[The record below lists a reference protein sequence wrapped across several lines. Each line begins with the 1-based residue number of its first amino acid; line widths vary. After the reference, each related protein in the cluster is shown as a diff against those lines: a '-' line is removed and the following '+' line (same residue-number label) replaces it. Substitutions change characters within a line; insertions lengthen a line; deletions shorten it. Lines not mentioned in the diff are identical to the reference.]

1 MTWGQR
7 QIGGQGVCS
16 YNSFMSSRCLRHG
29 AWCFCL
35 ALARDC
41 VGRGLRDSSWNSS
54 GCQGPAAQAMGYV
67 GISQL

>member
-16 YNSFMSSRCLRHG
+16 YNFFKCSRCLRHG

-35 ALARDC
+35 ALAHDSAA
-41 VGRGLRDSSWNSS
+41 RGLRDSSWHFSD
-54 GCQGPAAQAMGYV
+54 CQGPAAQAVGYMW
-67 GISQL
+67 IPQL